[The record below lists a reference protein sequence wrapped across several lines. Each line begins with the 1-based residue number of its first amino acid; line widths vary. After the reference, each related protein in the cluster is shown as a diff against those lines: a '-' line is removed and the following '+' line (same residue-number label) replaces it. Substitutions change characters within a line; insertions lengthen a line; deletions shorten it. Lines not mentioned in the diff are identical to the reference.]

1 MVNSGQRPLSC
12 PALGV
17 EAEMKKVKLNFFKN
31 QIRRREAKAILGG
44 KEWRESIFGE
54 AMIERATVGLEQI
67 TQTRIEPWPQLR
79 W

>member
-1 MVNSGQRPLSC
+1 
-12 PALGV
+12 
-17 EAEMKKVKLNFFKN
+17 MKKSKIELFFN

-67 TQTRIEPWPQLR
+67 TQTRFSPGHNCVGYL
-79 W
+79 